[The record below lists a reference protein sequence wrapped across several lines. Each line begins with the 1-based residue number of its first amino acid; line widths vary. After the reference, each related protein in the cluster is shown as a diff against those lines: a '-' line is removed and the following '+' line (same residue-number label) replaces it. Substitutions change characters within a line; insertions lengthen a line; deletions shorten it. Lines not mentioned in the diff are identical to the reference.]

1 MTLLIMAAGM
11 GSRYGGLKQLD
22 AMGPNGETIMDY
34 SVYDAIKSGFSKIVF
49 IIRKDFESDFREK
62 VSSKFSDRI
71 KVEFAFQDIFDLPE
85 GYICPAGRKKP
96 WGTSHAILSAR
107 DLINEPF
114 CVINADDF
122 YGREAFQKMYE
133 YYNKGNRLFSM
144 VAYRLDQ
151 TLSSF
156 GGVTRGVCEV
166 ENNCLTNVTETG
178 NVIKSDTGV
187 SSDQNRNLDGS
198 EPVSV
203 NMWGFTPILFRYLE
217 QMFKDFLQI
226 SGNEL
231 TSEFLIPTVVNDL
244 VQNGTE
250 IVRVLQSEA
259 SWFGV
264 TYQED
269 KQFVMNKIQ
278 ELIDIKIYP
287 SVLFD

>member
-96 WGTSHAILSAR
+96 WGTGHAILSAR